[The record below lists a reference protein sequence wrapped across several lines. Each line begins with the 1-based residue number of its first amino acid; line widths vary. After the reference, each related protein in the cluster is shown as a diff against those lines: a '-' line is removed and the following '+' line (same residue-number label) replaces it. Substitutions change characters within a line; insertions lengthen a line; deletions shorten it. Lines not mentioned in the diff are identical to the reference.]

1 MRLCR
6 FHKLQDGNRPQR
18 VASFAPLMK
27 FSVQCQYR
35 GACTDASS
43 RASRCTEWR
52 GTLDESTSTAVR
64 VVPVFAVCNKPLGI
78 KSRVHVERTLGHN
91 TRRVWYHNLEVV
103 TRVTSLPCQG
113 FCSHDLV
120 FVSLTPD
127 PDLSFAVFFDCS
139 SRSIVAHKN
148 EPKSTLQ
155 VLSTLVVSCFVT

>member
-1 MRLCR
+1 MWNV
-6 FHKLQDGNRPQR
+6 HWVIIR
-18 VASFAPLMK
+18 VAS
-27 FSVQCQYR
+27 
-35 GACTDASS
+35 G
-43 RASRCTEWR
+43 
-52 GTLDESTSTAVR
+52 
-64 VVPVFAVCNKPLGI
+64 N
-78 KSRVHVERTLGHN
+78 
-91 TRRVWYHNLEVV
+91 HNLEVV

-155 VLSTLVVSCFVT
+155 VLSTLVVSCFVTQIGQLKAEHNYSTDSWLCTILV